1 MYLNNIFDIVYQLE
15 DCELF
20 DIKNKVENKKVGNI
34 LNFKKTILEQF
45 CLYFFKDS
53 SNYLSCCLLKKN
65 FLVKYNTWIIDKIKV
80 ITIIHFD
87 KSFII
92 KKDQNTDIKNIH
104 HIKNFFLYNDSDVSL
119 NERQHNMFNTYFDIN
134 NNSLIDLLKDY
145 NSGYHIN
152 FRDISWETVLC
163 YFIYNNIGLP
173 DKNDLFFYNYK
184 KFKEE
189 NIINFLY
196 ENNENNEKNKINVS
210 KYQFI
215 CDICIYK
222 FNQNDMI
229 YTNCS
234 LGMIC
239 KTCYLKKKR
248 VYIDNKKSLIKKF
261 LLNHKQNLFQKKLN
275 ETKLFLK
282 NYNFNS

>member
-104 HIKNFFLYNDSDVSL
+104 HIKNFFYIMIP
-119 NERQHNMFNTYFDIN
+119 MF
-134 NNSLIDLLKDY
+134 
-145 NSGYHIN
+145 H
-152 FRDISWETVLC
+152 
-163 YFIYNNIGLP
+163 
-173 DKNDLFFYNYK
+173 
-184 KFKEE
+184 
-189 NIINFLY
+189 
-196 ENNENNEKNKINVS
+196 
-210 KYQFI
+210 
-215 CDICIYK
+215 
-222 FNQNDMI
+222 
-229 YTNCS
+229 
-234 LGMIC
+234 
-239 KTCYLKKKR
+239 
-248 VYIDNKKSLIKKF
+248 
-261 LLNHKQNLFQKKLN
+261 
-275 ETKLFLK
+275 
-282 NYNFNS
+282 